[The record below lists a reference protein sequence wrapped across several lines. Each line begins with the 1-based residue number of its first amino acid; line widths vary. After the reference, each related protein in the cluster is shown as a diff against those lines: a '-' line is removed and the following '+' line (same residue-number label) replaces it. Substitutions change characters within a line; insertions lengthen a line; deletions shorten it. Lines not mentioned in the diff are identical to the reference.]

1 MKTSLPET
9 RPSETRE
16 RIIDTA
22 SRLFYKQGY
31 NLTGINQLINEAGV
45 AKASLYQHFASKEDL
60 LIAYLTKTSSEWFI
74 QLNSHVAPYD
84 TPKAKVLAAFDLL
97 LSFSETVSFRGCH
110 FQNIISEVPLESDAV
125 RAVIRT
131 HKARMRQF
139 FTNLLA
145 ETDQAAQADVITV
158 LFEGALITGQM
169 QQDAWPVVAA
179 QALIEKIL

>member
-1 MKTSLPET
+1 MKTSLPEP

-31 NLTGINQLINEAGV
+31 NLTGINQLIDEAGV
-45 AKASLYQHFASKEDL
+45 AKASLYQHFSSKEEL

-97 LSFSETVSFRGCH
+97 LNFSEEVSFRGCN
-110 FQNIISEVPLESDAV
+110 FQNIISEVPQESESV
-125 RAVIRT
+125 RAVIRN

-139 FTNLLA
+139 FTDLLA
-145 ETDQAAQADVITV
+145 ETAQAELADAVTV
-158 LFEGALITGQM
+158 LFEGALIAGQM
-169 QQDAWPVVAA
+169 QQDVWPVQSAGV
-179 QALIEKIL
+179 LIQKIL